1 MISSSIRRRYLVNMN
16 SSDNYYVTN
25 KTNEVIEACYYVQNS
40 SDDPLWQYD
49 YAMNIS
55 LPYLLTQLVVV
66 ISLDRLLLLILRSL
80 RQPPIVAHIICGVV
94 LGPTLLLETD
104 FAKNFIF
111 PQKTAMVLETFA
123 NFALTYYM
131 FLVGLEMD
139 FSLIM
144 QSGAEVLSVTAAG
157 IMFPLLLGFG
167 LYFMAIERTEE
178 FDRRGSM
185 FWAMV
190 LASTNFPDL
199 TRILAD
205 LKLLRT
211 NIGRLAM
218 ISAVLSDMFSWIL
231 LIIAIS
237 IFNGHKYKTIVATV
251 VFVLICV
258 FALRPVVAWLIDRT
272 TRDEVISDTHVWFI
286 MAGILLCGLTTD
298 ACGSH
303 SIVGAFMFGVILPQ
317 DESVRNKVLEK
328 LQDFV
333 TGILMPLFFLI
344 SGIRTDLPYMF
355 RTTSWIMVFLV
366 IVLSWAAKVANV
378 FMVSLLYK
386 MSATDSLV
394 LGMLMNTKG
403 VFALI
408 ILNTGRNI
416 GVCFPLVMGQS
427 NNKLFHTVN
436 LHVSVCMSCYL
447 QALNNQTFP
456 LMVLSVLVMSCLIEP
471 IVAFV
476 NKLTKRQVRQLSR
489 SIKGSEQDTELRILA
504 CVHSMR
510 NVLGILSVLNL
521 SHGTKE
527 SPLTVIAIHLI
538 ELSKRASTKMLIV
551 HDDGNLDGGIRFNQV
566 NSETTNIIR
575 AFEKVNDDEVVK
587 VQTMSVISP
596 YATMHVDI
604 CSLAHDKCAN
614 LILLPFHKEV
624 KADGHM
630 GNPNSNFA
638 NVNKNVLMN
647 TPCSV
652 AILVDRGI
660 SSKAFESTD
669 KFCGDFPRQIAML
682 FIGGPDDR
690 EALAYACRMA
700 GQHNV
705 SLTVARFHPGEDTT
719 DPNLQSDTSL
729 NQESVID
736 DEHIEDFKSKVTD
749 NNGIH
754 YTEMTVHSG
763 EETIAGI
770 KALGDN
776 VFDLYIVGRRQR
788 EVKSPVT
795 EGLADWG
802 NLPELG
808 AIGDTLLSSNFAL
821 HASLLV
827 VQHYISTDV
836 IHEISDNFS
845 TCTLGIGTKPD
856 VQRCDF

>member
-272 TRDEVISDTHVWFI
+272 TRDEVISDTHV
-286 MAGILLCGLTTD
+286 
-298 ACGSH
+298 
-303 SIVGAFMFGVILPQ
+303 
-317 DESVRNKVLEK
+317 
-328 LQDFV
+328 
-333 TGILMPLFFLI
+333 
-344 SGIRTDLPYMF
+344 
-355 RTTSWIMVFLV
+355 
-366 IVLSWAAKVANV
+366 ANV

-416 GVCFPLVMGQS
+416 GVCFPLVMGSKQPDIS
-427 NNKLFHTVN
+427 FDG
-436 LHVSVCMSCYL
+436 SV
-447 QALNNQTFP
+447 
-456 LMVLSVLVMSCLIEP
+456 
-471 IVAFV
+471 
-476 NKLTKRQVRQLSR
+476 
-489 SIKGSEQDTELRILA
+489 GA
-504 CVHSMR
+504 CDV
-510 NVLGILSVLNL
+510 
-521 SHGTKE
+521 
-527 SPLTVIAIHLI
+527 
-538 ELSKRASTKMLIV
+538 
-551 HDDGNLDGGIRFNQV
+551 
-566 NSETTNIIR
+566 
-575 AFEKVNDDEVVK
+575 
-587 VQTMSVISP
+587 
-596 YATMHVDI
+596 
-604 CSLAHDKCAN
+604 
-614 LILLPFHKEV
+614 
-624 KADGHM
+624 
-630 GNPNSNFA
+630 
-638 NVNKNVLMN
+638 
-647 TPCSV
+647 
-652 AILVDRGI
+652 
-660 SSKAFESTD
+660 
-669 KFCGDFPRQIAML
+669 
-682 FIGGPDDR
+682 
-690 EALAYACRMA
+690 
-700 GQHNV
+700 
-705 SLTVARFHPGEDTT
+705 
-719 DPNLQSDTSL
+719 
-729 NQESVID
+729 
-736 DEHIEDFKSKVTD
+736 
-749 NNGIH
+749 
-754 YTEMTVHSG
+754 
-763 EETIAGI
+763 
-770 KALGDN
+770 
-776 VFDLYIVGRRQR
+776 VFDRANRR
-788 EVKSPVT
+788 
-795 EGLADWG
+795 
-802 NLPELG
+802 
-808 AIGDTLLSSNFAL
+808 I
-821 HASLLV
+821 
-827 VQHYISTDV
+827 
-836 IHEISDNFS
+836 
-845 TCTLGIGTKPD
+845 C
-856 VQRCDF
+856 